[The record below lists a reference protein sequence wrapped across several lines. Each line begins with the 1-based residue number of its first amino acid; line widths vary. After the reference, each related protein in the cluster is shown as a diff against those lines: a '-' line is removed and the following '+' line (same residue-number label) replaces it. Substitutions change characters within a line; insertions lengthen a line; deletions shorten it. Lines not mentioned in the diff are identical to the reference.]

1 MTITVRRLGIQPYET
16 VWNAMRRFTKDRG
29 SQTADEIWILQ
40 HEPVL
45 TLGTQADASNIFPGN
60 TLPVVQSD
68 RGGEVT
74 YHAPGQIVAYPLLDL
89 RRRHLLIR
97 PLVRRIEQAM
107 MDTLIGFGIPAR
119 LHDNAPGVYVPSE
132 GGAGEFQG
140 IAKIGALLKVSR
152 GCSYHGC
159 SLNVSMALSPFS
171 RINPCGYP
179 GLRTTDMAHAGF
191 RGSYAEAEESLI
203 QHLIKNIEND

>member
-16 VWNAMRRFTKDRG
+16 VWNAMRQFTKDRG

-74 YHAPGQIVAYPLLDL
+74 YHAPGQIVAYPLLDRSGL
-89 RRRHLLIR
+89 WCAGLSR
-97 PLVRRIEQAM
+97 P
-107 MDTLIGFGIPAR
+107 
-119 LHDNAPGVYVPSE
+119 
-132 GGAGEFQG
+132 
-140 IAKIGALLKVSR
+140 
-152 GCSYHGC
+152 
-159 SLNVSMALSPFS
+159 
-171 RINPCGYP
+171 
-179 GLRTTDMAHAGF
+179 
-191 RGSYAEAEESLI
+191 
-203 QHLIKNIEND
+203 